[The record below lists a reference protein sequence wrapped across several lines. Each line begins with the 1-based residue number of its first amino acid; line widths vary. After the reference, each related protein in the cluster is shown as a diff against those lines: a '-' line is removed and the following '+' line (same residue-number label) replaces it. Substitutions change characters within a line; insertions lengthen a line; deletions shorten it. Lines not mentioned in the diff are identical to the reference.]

1 MTAVA
6 GAVRFYVDE
15 SALGIGK
22 TLTAARKD
30 VIHVG
35 HPLIPECQL
44 GARDEDWMPAVAT
57 RGLVAIGR
65 DKRIRTRPRERAAIR
80 DSGLRVFRIGGRQ
93 DQSTWEWLGR
103 FVRYWGRMEQIM
115 VDRPEGPWFYLVN
128 QTGLSEVR
136 LLD

>member
-1 MTAVA
+1 
-6 GAVRFYVDE
+6 
-15 SALGIGK
+15 
-22 TLTAARKD
+22 
-30 VIHVG
+30 
-35 HPLIPECQL
+35 
-44 GARDEDWMPAVAT
+44 MPAVAA

-65 DKRIRTRPRERAAIR
+65 DKHIRTRPRERAAIR

-136 LLD
+136 LLDP